1 MYVPAY
7 ISADDAP
14 AKKKILI
21 SALKLFSQRGLC
33 ETTVRDISD
42 DSGYTNPA
50 LFKHFESKEALA
62 LYLFENC
69 YLWLYQAASRAL
81 AGHEAFE
88 EKQRAVIAAFVH
100 ALHEDPAAVL
110 FAQENLRHF
119 WPSVNPAIRKHSIL
133 GLIRQ
138 MLDEGR
144 RHGAVTAEVEI
155 EILTVAWMGTVQQ
168 FARVWSFGGFKKKEA
183 EIAAQLDTVL
193 MRAVS
198 A

>member
-1 MYVPAY
+1 MYVPSY
-7 ISADDAP
+7 ISAGDAP

-33 ETTVRDISD
+33 ETTVRDIAAD
-42 DSGYTNPA
+42 AGYTNPA

-69 YLWLYQAASRAL
+69 YLSLYQAVSRAL
-81 AGHEAFE
+81 ADHETFE
-88 EKQRAVIAAFVH
+88 EKQHAVIATMVR
-100 ALHEDPAAVL
+100 ALLEDSASVL

-138 MLDEGR
+138 MLEEGR
-144 RHGAVTAEVEI
+144 RQGAVTTEVEI
-155 EILTVAWMGTVQQ
+155 GMLTVAWMGTLQQ
-168 FARVWSFGGFKKKEA
+168 FARVWSFGGFKKKEG
-183 EIAAQLDTVL
+183 EITAQLNTVL
-193 MRAVS
+193 LRAVG

>member
-1 MYVPAY
+1 MYVPSY
-7 ISADDAP
+7 ISTDDAP

-33 ETTVRDISD
+33 ETTVRDIAAD
-42 DSGYTNPA
+42 AGYTNPA

-62 LYLFENC
+62 LYLFESC
-69 YLWLYQAASRAL
+69 YLSLYQAASWAL
-81 AGHEAFE
+81 AGRETFE
-88 EKQRAVIAAFVH
+88 EKQHAVIATMVR
-100 ALHEDPAAVL
+100 ALLEDSASVL

-138 MLDEGR
+138 MLEEGR
-144 RHGAVTAEVEI
+144 RQGAVTAEVEI
-155 EILTVAWMGTVQQ
+155 EMLTVAWMGTLQQ
-168 FARVWSFGGFKKKEA
+168 FARVWSFGGFKKKEN
-183 EIAAQLDTVL
+183 EITAQLNTVL
-193 MRAVS
+193 LRAVR